1 MEEQK
6 FRKLNVWN
14 KSMDLIE
21 QIYRTTQKFPGQ
33 EVYGLTSQLRRA
45 STSIALNIAEGSGSG
60 SDGEFKRFLNIA
72 LRSAYEAICAIE
84 IAKRLGFCSMHE
96 ANTLKSGCDEIS
108 AMLTGLKK
116 HLVGIRAAGHK
127 TSDD

>member
-6 FRKLNVWN
+6 FRKLNVWS
-14 KSMDLIE
+14 KSMDFIE
-21 QIYRTTQKFPGQ
+21 QIYRTTQKFPIQ
-33 EVYGLTSQLRRA
+33 ETYGLTSQLRRA

-60 SDGEFKRFLNIA
+60 TDREFKRFLNIA

-84 IAKRLGFCSMHE
+84 IAKRLGFCSMRE
-96 ANTLKSGCDEIS
+96 ANALKSGGEEIS

-116 HLVGIRAAGHK
+116 YLGESKDAVHAS
-127 TSDD
+127 SDV

>member
-6 FRKLNVWN
+6 FKKLSVWN
-14 KSMDLIE
+14 KSVDFIE
-21 QIYRTTQKFPGQ
+21 QIYRTTQKFPVQ
-33 EVYGLTSQLRRA
+33 ETYGLTSQLRRA
-45 STSIALNIAEGSGSG
+45 STSIALNIAEGSGAG

-84 IAKRLGFCSMHE
+84 IARRLGFCSTHE
-96 ANTLKSGCDEIS
+96 ANTLRSGCDEIS

-116 HLVGIRAAGHK
+116 YLVGTKDVGH
-127 TSDD
+127 TASDD